1 MPIVPRRDDL
11 LEPAM
16 EGTRQDS
23 MSDAMNAW
31 DLDSDLICHQLL
43 PRLRQMRRSWS
54 WNFHLVPALSLR
66 QGDRPTS
73 ASENDTSR
81 TENGEH

>member
-31 DLDSDLICHQLL
+31 DLDSDLIRHQLL

-54 WNFHLVPALSLR
+54 
-66 QGDRPTS
+66 
-73 ASENDTSR
+73 
-81 TENGEH
+81 

>member
-43 PRLRQMRRSWS
+43 PCLRQMRRSWS
-54 WNFHLVPALSLR
+54 WNFLL
-66 QGDRPTS
+66 DRPTS

-81 TENGEH
+81 TENGEN